1 MGSYR
6 ERLLVPVSYWLL
18 AVPSIAFL
26 GAEAWFIAGGIV
38 PPLTLAILSVIAA
51 VFLINWGS
59 ATIEVT
65 GGVLRA
71 GKDTLLLSEAG
82 EIVPLDEKQAT
93 LLRRCCA
100 APGPTRPP
108 ICSCG
113 PTSSAPSTS
122 ASPIR
127 PTGCP
132 TGSSR
137 PGTRT
142 ASRPHWGMR
151 GRAPA
156 GRAVASGNPWDDCA
170 ITQGGEE
177 ATDE

>member
-38 PPLTLAILSVIAA
+38 PPLTLAILAVIAA
-51 VFLINWGS
+51 IFLINWGN
-59 ATIEVT
+59 ATIEVA

-71 GKDTLLLSEAG
+71 GRDTLPLSEAG
-82 EIVPLDEKQAT
+82 EIVPLDEKQAA
-93 LLRRCCA
+93 LLRGPRA
-100 APGPTRPP
+100 DPAARLFLPALRQAGRLRRDRRPVRRGALLADLDQAPGP
-108 ICSCG
+108 
-113 PTSSAPSTS
+113 
-122 ASPIR
+122 
-127 PTGCP
+127 
-132 TGSSR
+132 
-137 PGTRT
+137 PGGRD
-142 ASRPHWGMR
+142 GGR
-151 GRAPA
+151 GRSAPA
-156 GRAVASGNPWDDCA
+156 GRALGSGNPWDDCA